1 MKRFFALMLIF
12 CLIPL
17 PCLANSWGLKGDL
30 LEAVMAVDTWND
42 YSTLS
47 SQKDNIAVMG
57 SRYHNALMLM
67 DHGELAVY
75 STAVYQPE
83 DSRARKVS
91 LSGDNDMFTLSY
103 SDAESYTFMDNGS
116 RYVLLRADIGDFSI
130 VLDSSVP
137 CYYASQ
143 NGQTLTVQPD
153 FPLSGFNIN
162 LFPRSL
168 EEVRHLNLM
177 NAALATP
184 IHFFDCNHTGKPV
197 GLYLD
202 GPGEGTV
209 PVFSSPYG
217 DSAWRAAKGKAAV
230 SLKGGLWGHGVINDS
245 DGFPYL
251 LIHYDVSERTQRYG
265 YIRADSIPGAE
276 DFLPHIY
283 PMQMPL
289 RATRSTY
296 LTDDPAVSQFPQF
309 EVPEGTLFSCLSLY
323 NQDYAYVS
331 AEVRDGEIA
340 SGGQIVW
347 GFVPLR
353 DLKLFA
359 EPVSD
364 LSAMPFIGRFLF
376 HSGSETLHGAVVL
389 NNDGTYF
396 CDDEFRTEGQLM
408 TSSRGTWALYKNN
421 PDHAV
426 FAHEYS
432 HVIAFTCDNG
442 EVFVRGLRFE
452 DNTLT
457 LGGSEGFG
465 CYLMDVPAYS
475 PKE

>member
-1 MKRFFALMLIF
+1 MKRFFALMLFF

-17 PCLANSWGLKGDL
+17 PGLANSWGLKGEL

-42 YSTLS
+42 YSTIS

-75 STAVYQPE
+75 STAVYQPD

-91 LSGDNDMFTLSY
+91 LSGDNDLFTLSY
-103 SDAESYTFMDNGS
+103 GDEESYTFMDNGS
-116 RYVLLRADIGDFSI
+116 RYILLKADIGDFSI

-137 CYYASQ
+137 CYHASQ
-143 NGQTLTVQPD
+143 NGESLIVQFD

-177 NAALATP
+177 NAALAAP
-184 IHFFDCNHTGKPV
+184 IHFFDCNHSGKPV

-209 PVFSSPYG
+209 PVYSSPYG

-230 SLKGGLWGHGVINDS
+230 SLKGELWGHGVINDS
-245 DGFPYL
+245 DGLSYL

-265 YIRADSIPGAE
+265 YICADSIPDAE

-296 LTDDPAVSQFPQF
+296 LTDDPAVSQFQQF
-309 EVPEGTLFSCLSLY
+309 EVPEGALLTCLSLY

-353 DLKLFA
+353 DLELFA
-359 EPVSD
+359 EPVNVASD
-364 LSAMPFIGRFLF
+364 VPFLGRFLY
-376 HSGSETLHGAVVL
+376 HSGSEALHGCIVL
-389 NNDGTYF
+389 NGDGTYF
-396 CDDEFRTEGQLM
+396 CDDEFRTENQRM
-408 TSSRGTWALYKNN
+408 TSTGGTWALYENN

-426 FAHEYS
+426 FAHEYT
-432 HVIAFTCDNG
+432 HVIVFTSSEG

-475 PKE
+475 PEE